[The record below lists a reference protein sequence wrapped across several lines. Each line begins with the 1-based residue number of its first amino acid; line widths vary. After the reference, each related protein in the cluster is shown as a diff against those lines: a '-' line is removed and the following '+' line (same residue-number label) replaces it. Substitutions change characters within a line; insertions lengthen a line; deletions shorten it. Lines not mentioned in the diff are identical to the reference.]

1 MQRVDVREDAR
12 DGIKYRQMKKNMFCL
27 KVTLCE
33 KLKSP
38 DFLPDTKLQDLLQ
51 DVLPLRFLHDA
62 HSFQLSVRQSHQS
75 PPWTKHAKW
84 IWRLKGETPG
94 WNLTCTAGDTPKR
107 ATDNVFVPVEEQ
119 SVNGIQVQIP
129 KAVQGRNIFFYKS
142 IKRNCFTTLSFLC
155 DRHLAWNFQLSP
167 VQLTAKQF
175 RLCINISTVYPLSKD
190 PSQLFP

>member
-1 MQRVDVREDAR
+1 MRIDSIMVQRIYCVQRVLLRRPSHREASEILVPEPSLDKGDGLGWKIHGCSEQDMQRVDVREDAR
-12 DGIKYRQMKKNMFCL
+12 DGIKYRQMKTSMFCL

-84 IWRLKGETPG
+84 IWRLKVRRLGE
-94 WNLTCTAGDTPKR
+94 
-107 ATDNVFVPVEEQ
+107 
-119 SVNGIQVQIP
+119 I
-129 KAVQGRNIFFYKS
+129 
-142 IKRNCFTTLSFLC
+142 
-155 DRHLAWNFQLSP
+155 
-167 VQLTAKQF
+167 
-175 RLCINISTVYPLSKD
+175 
-190 PSQLFP
+190 